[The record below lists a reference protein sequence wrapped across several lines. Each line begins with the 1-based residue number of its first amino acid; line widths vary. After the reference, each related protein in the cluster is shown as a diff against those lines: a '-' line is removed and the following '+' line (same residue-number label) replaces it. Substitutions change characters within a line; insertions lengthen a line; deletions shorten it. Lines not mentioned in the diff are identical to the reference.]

1 MVVYICSPLRGNP
14 PYSMQKRNK
23 NLRKAIV
30 YGRKAFVEGYVPIIP
45 HLYFSSFLNDS
56 NTEERK
62 KGIEMAVELVSKC
75 DAVWVYDD
83 GCISDGMKAVLKQ
96 ATLLNKTI
104 EFKE

>member
-30 YGRKAFVEGYVPIIP
+30 YGRKA
-45 HLYFSSFLNDS
+45 YFSSFLDDS